1 MVLNE
6 LNNLAPIK
14 ENIVANALEKTDL
27 IHDQDFTI
35 HALNRVLQVN
45 KKSVPGSDGVHRSM
59 LHHTGPEARQI
70 VLAFINK
77 LYKDRRLTNTWK
89 QAEQVPIPKSD
100 KRNAFRP
107 ISLLSC
113 VSKTME
119 SMVLNRALKKARSQ
133 FSDLLYGFLSHKGT
147 TDGLVTLASAITENM
162 GTSKSKECI
171 AVYVDLQKAFELTH
185 PLVVVHEANKLG
197 IKCNM
202 LAYII
207 DYLRDGKCTV
217 KFQGNKSEVRA
228 LT

>member
-1 MVLNE
+1 MHGLN
-6 LNNLAPIK
+6 I
-14 ENIVANALEKTDL
+14 
-27 IHDQDFTI
+27 
-35 HALNRVLQVN
+35 VLQVN
-45 KKSVPGSDGVHRSM
+45 KKSAPGSDGVHRSM
-59 LHHTGPEARQI
+59 LHHTGPETRQI

-77 LYKDRRLTNTWK
+77 LYKDRRLPSTWK

-113 VSKTME
+113 VSKTTE
-119 SMVLNRALKKARSQ
+119 SMVLNRALKIARSQ

-171 AVYVDLQKAFELTH
+171 AVYVEKAFELTH

-197 IKCNM
+197 IKGNM
-202 LAYII
+202 LAYIV
-207 DYLRDGKCTV
+207 DYLRDNARLNSRVINYRLGT
-217 KFQGNKSEVRA
+217 

>member
-14 ENIVANALEKTDL
+14 ENIVANAPEKTDL

-147 TDGLVTLASAITENM
+147 TDDLVILASAITENM

-217 KFQGNKSEVRA
+217 KFQGNKSQVRA